1 MKPICHTLLP
11 SRALIAIVTLAL
23 MPTGSAGADPISDA
37 NIFVYPKPLK
47 VAELV
52 FGNQQGGSV
61 SLKEYTGRVVL
72 LHFWSINCPACRMEE
87 PLLHDLKRA
96 FGGNGLEILGVNLV
110 DPPQAAVSH
119 AARNRF
125 PFPVLVAQQSGFS
138 LQTVS
143 LGTRQTSFLVNPMK
157 EAILEVPGFPTTYI
171 IDCRG
176 SAVAYS
182 VGVARWDQSAAR
194 GFVQRLV
201 TEAKTCAGPI
211 RVGAAAPRR

>member
-1 MKPICHTLLP
+1 MRFTCRIVLP
-11 SRALIAIVTLAL
+11 VFSVIAMLTIGLVIADRAA
-23 MPTGSAGADPISDA
+23 ADPITDA
-37 NIFVYPKPLK
+37 NIFVYPKPMK
-47 VAELV
+47 MAELV
-52 FGNQQGGSV
+52 LANNQGRSV
-61 SLKEYTGRVVL
+61 SLKDYRGRVVL

-96 FGGNGLEILGVNLV
+96 FGGNGLEILGVNMV

-119 AARNRF
+119 ASQHRF
-125 PFPVLVAQQSGFS
+125 PFPVLVGQASGFS
-138 LQTVS
+138 LRTVN
-143 LGTRQTSFLVNPMK
+143 LGTGQTSFLVSPSK

-182 VGVARWDQSAAR
+182 VGVARWDQAAAR

-201 TEAKTCAGPI
+201 TEAKTCAGPV
-211 RVGAAAPRR
+211 RLGSATGNR